1 MKVSVRFYSH
11 LGDLV
16 GRKSKMEFD
25 LRDDA
30 TMYHLL
36 DTLLENSKIKQHL
49 LDENGELNSDITFMK
64 NGREINFLNGLDTL
78 LESGDEISI
87 FPLVA
92 GG

>member
-16 GRKSKMEFD
+16 GRKTKMEFD
-25 LRDDA
+25 LRDDS
-30 TMYHLL
+30 TMLHLL
-36 DTLLENSKIKQHL
+36 DKLLLNSKIRQHL
-49 LDENGELNSDITFMK
+49 LDENGELSSDITYMK
-64 NGREINFLNGLDTL
+64 NGREINFLNGMDTL
-78 LESGDEISI
+78 LEDGDEISI